1 MWNLKRAGDE
11 DVKKDIGECP
21 ALCVLFRNLRNPRN
35 LRSLRNPRNLRTLQ
49 NLRNLRNPQNLQ
61 NLRSLRNLRNL
72 NHQLLA
78 RLHDG
83 EGCHHVAEVAVDILV
98 ALYVS
103 AAQLTP
109 PYDVVF

>member
-21 ALCVLFRNLRNPRN
+21 ALCVLFRNPRN
-35 LRSLRNPRNLRTLQ
+35 LRHPRNLQ
-49 NLRNLRNPQNLQ
+49 N
-61 NLRSLRNLRNL
+61 LRNLRNL

>member
-21 ALCVLFRNLRNPRN
+21 ALCVLFRNLRNI
-35 LRSLRNPRNLRTLQ
+35 
-49 NLRNLRNPQNLQ
+49 RNLRNP
-61 NLRSLRNLRNL
+61 RNLRNL

-109 PYDVVF
+109 PYDVIF

>member
-21 ALCVLFRNLRNPRN
+21 ALCVLFRNP
-35 LRSLRNPRNLRTLQ
+35 
-49 NLRNLRNPQNLQ
+49 
-61 NLRSLRNLRNL
+61 RNLRNL
-72 NHQLLA
+72 LNLRNMSHLLQA
-78 RLHDG
+78 ELHDG